1 MAREARCY
9 SLPSRPIPL
18 IVHQFRGARA
28 AGGIREHEKQF
39 RLRNGIS
46 LSIVNT
52 DFAQQFQLRGVLDK
66 FRDGLHAHQMRHFV
80 DRLDHGAI
88 DRIVHDIVNKSAVD
102 LEIVDRQMLEI
113 REGRMPLPKSS
124 KENRQSRLLN
134 SLMNFFARPENR
146 TSLND
151 GICNPQALRA
161 GRGCRRYFQ

>member
-39 RLRNGIS
+39 HPRNSIPS
-46 LSIVNT
+46 NIVNA
-52 DFAQQFQLRGVLDK
+52 DLAQQFQLVEVLNT
-66 FRDGLHAHQMRHFV
+66 FRDGLHAHEMRYFV
-80 DRLDHGAI
+80 DGLDHGAI

-113 REGRMPLPKSS
+113 REGRHAAAEIIQGKSAVEAFKLIDEFLCPS
-124 KENRQSRLLN
+124 
-134 SLMNFFARPENR
+134 
-146 TSLND
+146 
-151 GICNPQALRA
+151 
-161 GRGCRRYFQ
+161 

>member
-9 SLPSRPIPL
+9 SLPGRPIPL

-52 DFAQQFQLRGVLDK
+52 DFAQQFQLVKVLNTV
-66 FRDGLHAHQMRHFV
+66 RDGLHAYEMRYFV
-80 DRLDHGAI
+80 DGLDHGAI

-102 LEIVDRQMLEI
+102 LEI
-113 REGRMPLPKSS
+113 REGRHAAAEIIQGKSAVEAFKLIDEFLCPS
-124 KENRQSRLLN
+124 
-134 SLMNFFARPENR
+134 
-146 TSLND
+146 
-151 GICNPQALRA
+151 
-161 GRGCRRYFQ
+161 